1 MNALFLS
8 VLNMSI
14 TASFLL
20 PAVLILRLLLKKAP
34 RYLHVL
40 LWAKVALRLIC
51 PISPESNFSLLPKTQ
66 WVSETTPE
74 TEYIQPDIID
84 TDAIAGQHPDIN
96 VSVETPTVSS
106 PAITVRKLPNPAH
119 IWLAGILLMTLY
131 TAVSYLRL
139 RRQIGTAIRLREN
152 IYRSE
157 NITSPFVL
165 GFFRPIIY
173 LPCCLA
179 EADQEYV
186 IAHEAAHIRRLD
198 HIWKPLG
205 FALLSLHWF
214 NPLMWL
220 AYVLLCR
227 DIEAACDEKV
237 IRQLGHDGR
246 ADYSQAL
253 LNCSVHRRAIA
264 ACPLAFGEVNV
275 RDRVKSVLHYK
286 KPAFWIILAAIVACI
301 LTAVCFLTDPA
312 TPDDSLK
319 VFIDCQIAEHHQ
331 SEHTAG
337 HASVLDWKLLG
348 QKRKGDET
356 TLYMWVL
363 YEEYSC
369 EDGIL
374 KQESGAHSPTAITV
388 TKVDGGYRLVE
399 YWTPRDGSYYDD
411 DIRAKVPWYLYGR
424 AIDSQRYID
433 EQKAA
438 CERLARE
445 YFADASA
452 SDPLL
457 TPPIQ
462 DMQSKQEELETE
474 LALKKLRAKYPVFFD
489 IPTENGL
496 SIYMWQMAETS
507 YRFSFHYQ
515 TETQANLMEAT
526 KLSVSLE
533 DMRLIVSTYDIDPAD
548 IRLIPISCVYSSYHC
563 AFDDAYYEKVENM
576 FAEDG
581 FTIVRIHADSVPISF
596 MHELSVEEE
605 VHSYVTQL
613 AAQYIET
620 YNRYG
625 ESQGWTVHD
634 RYHIVEAQVRDINI
648 CYASG
653 GTDSVRLYRAE
664 LALRPNQSHTVLL
677 GEDMELRDG
686 YFMVYTPYFA
696 MYQGPES
703 NGVLIPIG
711 LIDQDTIAQKYGTKE
726 MLQKYGDKYK
736 AAAMEMRSVYLSSL
750 TEDTNT
756 DLSPDVPEA
765 WYTFTYEGV
774 KYDLSKANAAVNG
787 VYEACRIGDYVIAQG
802 HVNPR
807 NSVYA
812 VIHVPSQKIE
822 KFISAA
828 AGTIAC
834 YGDDINTLVYAFYS
848 GIYTYDGTLLSHV
861 NLASGEYI
869 SSLEYTKDRQ
879 TLRVTIRGGKSE
891 RQFERQYIS
900 RGTVDPAMYI
910 FEYDGVQYD
919 LAKTEIPMFSPKLVS
934 RIGEKHLLISGSF
947 GWYNS
952 AFALINIS
960 TQTVEKT
967 LVGKVLEWRDDDV
980 TTMIYNTDADI
991 FDYEGKHLAHIEL
1004 YPGEYISVLAYSEDG
1019 TEITVRVDSE
1029 DTSRTVI
1036 ETSRTVTIPR

>member
-1 MNALFLS
+1 MNALFLT

-40 LWAKVALRLIC
+40 LWAMVALRLIC

-66 WVSETTPE
+66 WISETTPE

-84 TDAIAGQHPDIN
+84 TDAILSQYPDIN
-96 VSVETPTVSS
+96 VSVETPTVST
-106 PAITVRKLPNPAH
+106 PEITVRRLPNPAY
-119 IWLAGILLMTLY
+119 IWLAGIFLMTLY
-131 TAVSYLRL
+131 TAISYLRL

-157 NITSPFVL
+157 NIASPFVL

-173 LPCCLA
+173 LPGSLA

-186 IAHEAAHIRRLD
+186 IAHETAHIRRLD

-214 NPLMWL
+214 NPLMWFS
-220 AYVLLCR
+220 YVLLCR

-237 IRQLGHDGR
+237 IRDLGHDGR

-312 TPDDSLK
+312 LPDDSLK
-319 VFIDCQIAEHHQ
+319 VFIDCQIAEYHQ
-331 SEHTAG
+331 TEHTAG
-337 HASVLDWKLLG
+337 YASVLDWKLLG
-348 QKRKGDET
+348 KTRKGEET

-369 EDGIL
+369 EDGVL
-374 KQESGAHSPTAITV
+374 KQESGAYSPTAITV
-388 TKVDGGYRLVE
+388 TKVNGGYRLVE

-411 DIRAKVPWYLYGR
+411 DIFAKVPWYLYIR
-424 AIDSQRYID
+424 AFDSQRYID

-438 CERLARE
+438 CEQLARE
-445 YFADASA
+445 YFADALA

-474 LALKKLRAKYPVFFD
+474 LELKKLQAKYPVFFD

-515 TETQANLMEAT
+515 TETPINLMEAT

-533 DMRLIVSTYDIDPAD
+533 EMRLIVSTYDVDPAN

-581 FTIVRIHADSVPISF
+581 FTIVRRHDNATPILF
-596 MHELSVEEE
+596 KNQTRVESE
-605 VHSYVTQL
+605 VQEYVLQL
-613 AAQYIET
+613 ATDYIEE
-620 YNRYG
+620 YNRSG
-625 ESQGWTVHD
+625 KSTGSTVVN
-634 RYHIVEAQVRDINI
+634 RYYIAEAEVREIHIVAAGVT
-648 CYASG
+648 SG
-653 GTDSVRLYRAE
+653 ELANSVHLYRAE
-664 LALRPNQSHTVLL
+664 LALKPNRTDYILPSQTK
-677 GEDMELRDG
+677 EMQDG

-703 NGVLIPIG
+703 DGVQIPLG

-736 AAAMEMRSVYLSSL
+736 AAVMEMRNEYLSSL
-750 TEDTNT
+750 GEDKNA
-756 DLSPDVPEA
+756 DVPETVLSNQYSFA
-765 WYTFTYEGV
+765 IQDAI
-774 KYDLSKANAAVNG
+774 YDLSEMEISPSDLRTVAS
-787 VYEACRIGDYVIAQG
+787 IGPD
-802 HVNPR
+802 
-807 NSVYA
+807 
-812 VIHVPSQKIE
+812 
-822 KFISAA
+822 
-828 AGTIAC
+828 
-834 YGDDINTLVYAFYS
+834 
-848 GIYTYDGTLLSHV
+848 
-861 NLASGEYI
+861 
-869 SSLEYTKDRQ
+869 
-879 TLRVTIRGGKSE
+879 
-891 RQFERQYIS
+891 
-900 RGTVDPAMYI
+900 
-910 FEYDGVQYD
+910 
-919 LAKTEIPMFSPKLVS
+919 
-934 RIGEKHLLISGSF
+934 HLLHTASF
-947 GWYNS
+947 GWYDS
-952 AFALINIS
+952 AYIFINET
-960 TQTVEKT
+960 TQTLEKI
-967 LVGKVLEWRDDDV
+967 LIGAAIDWHSEDI
-980 TTMIYNTDADI
+980 TTFIYNYASDI
-991 FDYEGKHLAHIEL
+991 FAYDGSLIAHIEMDTDESIRAL
-1004 YPGEYISVLAYSEDG
+1004 TYSEDG
-1019 TEITVRVDSE
+1019 TEITVRIESE
-1029 DTSRTVI
+1029 DA
-1036 ETSRTVTIPR
+1036 SRTVTIPR